1 MSSVID
7 DLPGVKARARADG
20 TISYQVTVCLRR
32 DGLGRQERRYQTYT
46 PPAGETKRETRKAL
60 ERIRSELLG
69 ERINPN
75 SRESGQTLA
84 QFSQVFLEDKEA
96 AGCTHHTLQNYRQ
109 CLKRI
114 NAALGNVPL
123 NQLTTAQIDRF
134 YRSLSKERKQGPGGA
149 VALPA
154 LSKTLKARKLSRAE
168 LARRA
173 GLGASTVNGAV
184 QGRRVSM
191 ETAQRIAAALDRAPD
206 RLFLLQT
213 GGETIST
220 ETVLS
225 HHRVLRDML
234 ALAKRKKLV
243 KYNEADDCT
252 IPKRE
257 KKEAKTLQPEEI
269 AVLLKV
275 LEGEPLMW
283 QAMLHL
289 FLVTGARRGE
299 IAGLLWENVDF
310 SSCCITIDHALYYAP
325 DKGLYTGSTKTRQ
338 TRYNRIPAQA
348 AELLR
353 RWKREQAAMAMASG
367 DHWERS
373 GYVFTG
379 DTGGPLHP
387 DSISSY
393 VGRLAEK
400 CDIPGLHTHTLRH
413 TAASVLIASG
423 IDVVTVAGQLGH
435 ADAATT
441 TRIYAHAIER
451 NKAAAA
457 DALGLAI
464 YQTADKQASGGR

>member
-1 MSSVID
+1 MSSIID
-7 DLPGVKARARADG
+7 DLPGVKARVKADG
-20 TISYQVTVCLRR
+20 SVSYQVTVCLRR

-46 PPAGETKRETRKAL
+46 PPEGETKRETRKAL
-60 ERIRSELLG
+60 ERIRSELLH

-75 SRESGQTLA
+75 SRESSQTLA
-84 QFSQVFLEDKEA
+84 QFSAVFLADKEA

-134 YRSLSKERKQGPGGA
+134 YRSLGKAPKAGTGGA
-149 VALPA
+149 VALPGLTKA
-154 LSKTLKARKLSRAE
+154 MQARKLSRAE
-168 LARRA
+168 LARRS

-184 QGRRVSM
+184 QGRRVSA
-191 ETAQRIAAALDRAPD
+191 ETARRIAAALDREPD
-206 RLFLLQT
+206 RLFLFQT
-213 GGETIST
+213 GGNALSV

-243 KYNEADDCT
+243 PYNEADDCT
-252 IPKRE
+252 LPKRE

-269 AVLLKV
+269 TLLLQVLG
-275 LEGEPLMW
+275 EEPLMW

-310 SSCCITIDHALYYAP
+310 STGCITIDHAIYYAP
-325 DKGLYTGSTKTRQ
+325 DKGIYTGSTKTRQ
-338 TRYNRIPAQA
+338 TRYNRLPAQA
-348 AELLR
+348 LELLK
-353 RWKREQAAMAMASG
+353 RWKREQAIQRMAAG
-367 DHWERS
+367 DRWEQS

-379 DTGGPLHP
+379 ETGGPLHP

-393 VGRLAEK
+393 VRRLADK

-457 DALGLAI
+457 EALGSAI
-464 YQTADKQASGGR
+464 YQTADQRREKQG